1 MVDNRCGF
9 LISQIKQLQ
18 DRVFETLLRDHGLA
32 DLNGPQG
39 RILFV
44 LWGQDEIPITALG
57 RQTSLAKT
65 SLTGMLDRM
74 EAKGLVERR
83 PDPADRRLLRIA
95 LTEKARLLGDAYGRV
110 SRSMGDVFFPGFSDA
125 EVKNLESMLERIL
138 TNLQSR
144 EEAQR

>member
-18 DRVFETLLRDHGLA
+18 DRVFETLLRHHGLG

-44 LWGQDEIPITALG
+44 LWGQDGISITALG

-83 PDPADRRLLRIA
+83 SDPADRRQLRIG
-95 LTEKARLLGDAYGRV
+95 LTARARSLGESYRQV
-110 SRSMGDVFFPGFSDA
+110 SRSMGEVFFPGFSDT
-125 EVKNLESMLERIL
+125 EVQNLESMLDRIL

-144 EEAQR
+144 EEAQP